1 MKPDQHR
8 SMIELEAIVKSMKSD
23 ELRQAIRMLTS
34 ELSRRSSGQRK
45 PLKAWDHYS
54 TRG

>member
-1 MKPDQHR
+1 
-8 SMIELEAIVKSMKSD
+8 MIELEAIVKSMGSD

-34 ELSRRSSGQRK
+34 ELSRRSAGQRE
-45 PLKAWDHYS
+45 PIKAWGHKI